1 MIDVSPSTLLDDSV
15 DIREVND
22 VESNSEGI
30 DIPST
35 VLSTEETL
43 VVKEVSLYVESL
55 RLPNLWLID
64 VLFDTS
70 DEVLSSSS
78 TEIAVSNELLTVSV
92 KLTLLSNEEVSKL
105 STLKRLLLS
114 VKSVTSVGTDIPST
128 VLSTEETLVVKE
140 LELNSDGIDN
150 PSILSFNDVFTVDI
164 SPYTAVSSYVES
176 WLSNR
181 VESEPI
187 EPDIEPA
194 NDSSPDTLN
203 PSSEETRVVSELI
216 ETVWS
221 NEVRSI
227 LIVEPNESVKIKS
240 LPTSEGVTIYLS
252 GFKSTLKTVLSD
264 LVNFKLPPSKSAPII
279 LTEETS
285 PVAIGVKSITSCVPS
300 FLSITKSKPS
310 MSIPIITFSFTNA
323 ANSCIVSIA
332 DGTP

>member
-140 LELNSDGIDN
+140 LELNSDGIDTH
-150 PSILSFNDVFTVDI
+150 LFYHLMT
-164 SPYTAVSSYVES
+164 
-176 WLSNR
+176 
-181 VESEPI
+181 
-187 EPDIEPA
+187 
-194 NDSSPDTLN
+194 
-203 PSSEETRVVSELI
+203 
-216 ETVWS
+216 
-221 NEVRSI
+221 
-227 LIVEPNESVKIKS
+227 
-240 LPTSEGVTIYLS
+240 
-252 GFKSTLKTVLSD
+252 
-264 LVNFKLPPSKSAPII
+264 
-279 LTEETS
+279 
-285 PVAIGVKSITSCVPS
+285 
-300 FLSITKSKPS
+300 FLR
-310 MSIPIITFSFTNA
+310 
-323 ANSCIVSIA
+323 
-332 DGTP
+332 

>member
-35 VLSTEETL
+35 VLSTDDNL

-55 RLPNLWLID
+55 RLPNLWSID

-70 DEVLSSSS
+70 DETLSSSS
-78 TEIAVSNELLTVSV
+78 IEIAVSNELLTVSV

-114 VKSVTSVGTDIPST
+114 VKSETSVGIDIPST
-128 VLSTEETLVVKE
+128 VLSTDDTLVVKE

-176 WLSNR
+176 
-181 VESEPI
+181 
-187 EPDIEPA
+187 
-194 NDSSPDTLN
+194 
-203 PSSEETRVVSELI
+203 
-216 ETVWS
+216 
-221 NEVRSI
+221 
-227 LIVEPNESVKIKS
+227 
-240 LPTSEGVTIYLS
+240 
-252 GFKSTLKTVLSD
+252 
-264 LVNFKLPPSKSAPII
+264 
-279 LTEETS
+279 
-285 PVAIGVKSITSCVPS
+285 
-300 FLSITKSKPS
+300 
-310 MSIPIITFSFTNA
+310 
-323 ANSCIVSIA
+323 
-332 DGTP
+332 